1 MSLIKQYYSLENM
14 LTLGVL
20 TGSRAFNCASEDSDW
35 GIVITYKHMS
45 GTMYLP
51 TDYKICIDFNK
62 KWNETQYDAD
72 GLECIQ
78 DMYNG
83 SVWGPISEIA
93 KYTDLNGSIIN
104 LFIYDNQHEAIL
116 PLFTELNNRM
126 NFLYGSEIHDRDT
139 RIDRFIELTDKL
151 GISNFKG

>member
-1 MSLIKQYYSLENM
+1 MEPEQYFSLENM

-20 TGSRAFNCASEDSDW
+20 TGSRAFNCASDDSDW
-35 GIVITYKHMS
+35 DIVITHKHIFN
-45 GTMYLP
+45 TCYIP
-51 TDYKICIDFNK
+51 DYKPCIDFSKN
-62 KWNETQYDAD
+62 WNEPQYDTD

-78 DMYNG
+78 EMYDG
-83 SVWGPISEIA
+83 SVWGPITQIT
-93 KYTDLNGSIIN
+93 KYTDLNSNTIN
-104 LFIYDNQHEAIL
+104 LFIYKDKYEAIL

-126 NFLYGSEIHDRDT
+126 NFLYSSEIHDRDT

>member
-1 MSLIKQYYSLENM
+1 MEPIEQYFSLENM

-35 GIVITYKHMS
+35 DIVITYKHIFNTHLIPS
-45 GTMYLP
+45 
-51 TDYKICIDFNK
+51 YKTCIDFSKN
-62 KWNETQYDAD
+62 WNEPQYDAD

-78 DMYNG
+78 DMYDR
-83 SVWGPISEIA
+83 SVWGPISEIT
-93 KYTDLNGSIIN
+93 KYTDLNNNTIN
-104 LFIYDNQHEAIL
+104 LFIYYVKYESTL

-126 NFLYGSEIHDRDT
+126 NFLYSSEVHDRDT
-139 RIDRFIELTDKL
+139 RIDRFIQLTDKL